1 MVREDA
7 QHQFVGQSVQSVIAL
22 VNLMKVN
29 KFESDVD
36 RVDFVT
42 NGFKILRIISAEKNV
57 AVKLVDDY
65 NLCLKHVLDVLEEN
79 IHDRTIKD
87 EGREIVTNLTKY

>member
-1 MVREDA
+1 
-7 QHQFVGQSVQSVIAL
+7 
-22 VNLMKVN
+22 MKVN

-36 RVDFVT
+36 RVDFVM

-65 NLCLKHVLDVLEEN
+65 NMCLKHVLDVLEEN